1 MPPTSFNIHSAKTN
15 LSRLV
20 MRAEKGE
27 RITISRAGR
36 PVAQLGPTPQEDRP
50 PLSPDDPLLNLDRFA
65 ADGPGGKITS
75 KDIDHLLYGQA

>member
-1 MPPTSFNIHSAKTN
+1 
-15 LSRLV
+15 

-36 PVAQLGPTPQEDRP
+36 PVAQLGPTPQKDRP
-50 PLSPDDPLLNLDRFA
+50 PLSPDDPLLNLDGFA
-65 ADGPGGKITS
+65 ADGPGGKITN